1 MNKFNKLLVISAI
14 TGSLLFTS
22 SLASAAS
29 FKDLGNDYWAQHEI
43 EYLVD
48 QQIIKGYPDGTFLPG
63 KSITKAQAAVMLVRA
78 LNLSTKNSKI
88 TFKDVP
94 KSHSS
99 YKEIAAVVEA
109 GIFPTSKEFKPN
121 APMTRELMAE
131 VLVNAFKLEG
141 AGTKEFKDVPKTSK
155 SYKAISILAEN
166 DITTG
171 SADGTFK
178 PAAKVT
184 RDQFSVFMARALNPD
199 FLPNQYNI
207 PMNVNPVSKLFD
219 YVLKNPEGVPSLLDL
234 KVNIDF
240 LSLSKAIKEIELV
253 EMKEVARLKG
263 VTEFSVKLNVSL
275 NDVKQDFLKEGENK
289 LFFLVSKKGYMDFK
303 IVSVGKTPHLKED
316 DSVVTSKEAIAL
328 ISGANKAYWYA
339 VSGGEGP
346 RELETFM
353 KGDLEYRY
361 MGETLDS
368 EEKLLNYLGTWYSPE
383 QTAKL
388 FKELGFI
395 THNGKL
401 AQPNADGGSLLNWE
415 KATAKLIKSSTKSK
429 TFEVKVP
436 IADFGEYE
444 TNQVDLRFVEG
455 IGWRVNKLAR

>member
-1 MNKFNKLLVISAI
+1 MKKFSKLLVVTAI
-14 TGSLLFTS
+14 TGSILFTS
-22 SLASAAS
+22 SIASAAS
-29 FKDLGNDYWAQHEI
+29 FKDLKEDYWAQHEI

-63 KSITKAQAAVMLVRA
+63 KTITKAQAAVMLVRA
-78 LNLSTKNSKI
+78 LNLNTKNIKV

-94 KSHSS
+94 KTHSL

-109 GIFPTSKEFKPN
+109 GIFPSSKEFKPN
-121 APMTRELMAE
+121 EPMTRELMAE

-171 SADGTFK
+171 STDGTFK
-178 PAAKVT
+178 PKAKVT

-207 PMNVNPVSKLFD
+207 PMNVNPVIKLFD
-219 YVLKNPEGVPSLLDL
+219 YVSKNPLGIPSLLDL
-234 KVNIDF
+234 KGNID
-240 LSLSKAIKEIELV
+240 LSNLSKAIKEIELV
-253 EMKEVARLKG
+253 ELKEVARLNG
-263 VTEFSVKLNVSL
+263 VTEFSVTINASL
-275 NDVKQDFLKEGENK
+275 NDVEQDFLKEGENK
-289 LFFLVSKKGYMDFK
+289 LYFLVSKKGYMDFK
-303 IVSVGKTPHLKED
+303 ITSIGKTPHLKED
-316 DSVVTSKEAIAL
+316 DSIVTSKEAVEL
-328 ISGANKAYWYA
+328 VSGANKAYWYV

-346 RELETFM
+346 RNLENFM
-353 KGDLEYRY
+353 VGDLEYRY

-368 EEKLLNYLGTWYSPE
+368 EEKLLNYLGKWYSPE

-388 FKELGFI
+388 FKDLGFI

-415 KATAKLIKSSTKSK
+415 KATAKIVKSTTTSK
-429 TFEVKVP
+429 VFEVKVP
-436 IADFGEYE
+436 IADFDEYE
-444 TNQVDLRFVEG
+444 INKVELHFVTGE
-455 IGWRVNKLAR
+455 GWRVHNVAQ